1 MRRSKR
7 RAATRATKTRTDRIT
22 VHDRLNQNDVTNRVN
37 VEDPG
42 QVRDAV
48 LAIFA
53 TRYPGT
59 DLAPVRQAFDDVNS
73 LFLGTFPGYLPCDT
87 PYHDL
92 RHTLDMTLAMARL
105 LDGHDRSHAEADRI
119 GARRA
124 MLGVVVALLHDSG
137 YMKRASEAS
146 VENGAVFTKVHVS
159 RSADFLMRYLP
170 RLGYAEEAGAAAKL
184 VHFTGYEMDIDD
196 ILMHD
201 PKDRLLGCLVG
212 TADLIGQMSD
222 RMYLEKCREFLYP
235 EFVWGRIAREK
246 LDDGREIVRYAS
258 PEDLMLKTPGFYEYV
273 ARARIENKLGGVDR
287 YAEAHFDGPSL
298 YQAEI
303 DRNMKFLRDAI
314 EQADLKRLR
323 RFCYSLSRRE
333 ARAA

>member
-1 MRRSKR
+1 M
-7 RAATRATKTRTDRIT
+7 
-22 VHDRLNQNDVTNRVN
+22 HDRLNQNDVTNKIN
-37 VEDPG
+37 VEDPE

-48 LAIFA
+48 LALFA
-53 TRYPGT
+53 ARYPGA
-59 DLAPVRQAFDDVNS
+59 DLSPLRGAFEDVKS
-73 LFLGTFPGYLPCDT
+73 LFQGTFPGYLPCDT

-105 LDGHDRSHAEADRI
+105 LDGHDRSHAGDDRI

-124 MLGVVVALLHDSG
+124 MLGMVVALLHDSG
-137 YMKRASEAS
+137 YMKRASEAHI
-146 VENGAVFTKVHVS
+146 ENGAVFTKIHVS
-159 RSADFLMRYLP
+159 RSADFLSRYLP
-170 RLGYAEEAGAAAKL
+170 RIGFAEEAPAAAKL

-196 ILMHD
+196 IMLHD
-201 PKDRLLGCLVG
+201 PKDRLLGYLVG

-258 PEDLMLKTPGFYEYV
+258 PDDLMLKTPGFYEYV
-273 ARARIENKLGGVDR
+273 ARARIEKKLGGADR

-298 YQAEI
+298 YQSEI
-303 DRNMKFLRDAI
+303 DRNMRFLKDAI
-314 EQADLKRLR
+314 EEADLKRLR
-323 RFCYSLSRRE
+323 RFCYSLSRRD
-333 ARAA
+333 AKVA